1 MFLRSAKTRC
11 FPYTTIKR
19 NLYSNYDNNIS
30 SKPDTIDI
38 TEFIYNSIKVIVFS
52 SIIWGFEANRKYH
65 LHQLEVNLRILS
77 NYSDCFKRKNTKE
90 ICDHEKEFLR
100 NIFKPDY

>member
-52 SIIWGFEANRKYH
+52 SIIWGFEANRNYQ
-65 LHQLEVNLRILS
+65 LHHLEVNHRILS
-77 NYSDCFKRKNTKE
+77 NFSDCLKRKNTKE

-100 NIFKPDY
+100 YIFKPDY